1 MKYNFNI
8 DLTDIDGKVMEQP
21 VYDDNG
27 VPTKEKETLTVKK
40 IVKGAL
46 LNLSEEEN
54 KLSGQ
59 KKFDRYD
66 LASKINKAD
75 SDVELS
81 IDDVSLIKR
90 VVGEKYTPT
99 IVGQVWPLLE
109 KVEVKDL
116 N

>member
-1 MKYNFNI
+1 MKYNFNVN
-8 DLTDIDGKVMEQP
+8 LVDIEGKVMEQP
-21 VYDDNG
+21 VFDDNG
-27 VPTKEKETLTVKK
+27 APTKDKETLTVKK

-46 LNLSEEEN
+46 LNLSEDEN

-66 LASKINKAD
+66 LATRINKAD

-81 IDDVSLIKR
+81 IDEVSLIKK

-109 KVEVKDL
+109 QEKLKI
-116 N
+116 